1 MGRFFVAKIKN
12 IAILGAIKIL
22 KIYTYVI
29 MRKDFYFFRHGQTD
43 LNVRGVWQGSGCDVL
58 LNKTGVEQA
67 EKLAAKVN
75 KLKLTNLFCS
85 PLLRAVQTA
94 NILAK
99 KAFIY
104 SPIVIY
110 QDLQEC
116 YFGDVEGQSFEETRI
131 KYGNKFID
139 SFLFPSK
146 DSWNLRFP
154 NGESKHEVF
163 DRVMKALAQIV
174 KESSEMRGAQNRFGI
189 VCHAGVISALQC
201 GLNLKDVSFE
211 NCSILHLACG
221 GEMVAPEVKD
231 LKQVFDV

>member
-1 MGRFFVAKIKN
+1 
-12 IAILGAIKIL
+12 
-22 KIYTYVI
+22 

-58 LNKTGVEQA
+58 LNQTGVEQA
-67 EKLAAKVN
+67 NELAIKV
-75 KLKLTNLFCS
+75 KDLKLTNLFCS
-85 PLLRAVQTA
+85 PLLRSVQTA
-94 NILAK
+94 NILAN

-116 YFGDVEGQSFEETRI
+116 YFGDAEGQSFEETRA
-131 KYGNKFID
+131 KYGDKFVD
-139 SFLFPSK
+139 DFLFPSK
-146 DSWNLRFP
+146 DNWDSRFP

-174 KESSEMRGAQNRFGI
+174 NKSLDMRGAQNRFGI

-201 GLNLKDVSFE
+201 GLDLKDVEFG
-211 NCSILHLACG
+211 NCSVLHLTCG
-221 GEMVAPEVKD
+221 GEMIAPEVKD